1 MVSEICNYSINNIDL
16 QRKLLKATKGENMT
30 KKISIIILVMAML
43 LAVGG
48 FTTST
53 AVSAK
58 NKKVKC
64 LGTYK
69 ITAYCGCRSC
79 SGSWGNRTASGR
91 RARQG
96 RTISVD
102 RRKIKLGTKVRIN
115 GHVYVAEDT
124 GSKVRGKHIDMYFS
138 SHHRVR
144 RFGKKYLK
152 VYKIE

>member
-1 MVSEICNYSINNIDL
+1 
-16 QRKLLKATKGENMT
+16 
-30 KKISIIILVMAML
+30 MAML

-69 ITAYCGCRSC
+69 VTAYCGCRSC
-79 SGSWGNRTASGR
+79 SGKWGNRTASGR
-91 RARQG
+91 RAKQG

-115 GHVYVAEDT
+115 GKTYVAEDV
-124 GSKVRGKHIDMYFS
+124 GSKVKGKHIDMYFS
-138 SHHRVR
+138 SHSQVK
-144 RFGKKYLK
+144 RFGKKYRK
-152 VYKIE
+152 VYVVK

>member
-1 MVSEICNYSINNIDL
+1 M
-16 QRKLLKATKGENMT
+16 K
-30 KKISIIILVMAML
+30 KKISIITLVMAML

-48 FTTST
+48 FTTSTST

-91 RARQG
+91 RAKQG

-115 GHVYVAEDT
+115 G
-124 GSKVRGKHIDMYFS
+124 
-138 SHHRVR
+138 
-144 RFGKKYLK
+144 L
-152 VYKIE
+152 

>member
-1 MVSEICNYSINNIDL
+1 M
-16 QRKLLKATKGENMT
+16 K
-30 KKISIIILVMAML
+30 KKISIITLVIAML

-79 SGSWGNRTASGR
+79 SGKWGNRTASGR
-91 RARQG
+91 RAKQG

-115 GHVYVAEDT
+115 GKTYVAEDI
-124 GSKVRGKHIDMYFS
+124 GGGVRGKRSEEHTS
-138 SHHRVR
+138 ELQSP
-144 RFGKKYLK
+144 
-152 VYKIE
+152 

>member
-1 MVSEICNYSINNIDL
+1 M
-16 QRKLLKATKGENMT
+16 K
-30 KKISIIILVMAML
+30 KKISIITLVMAML

-79 SGSWGNRTASGR
+79 SGGWGKPNCFRSQSKT
-91 RARQG
+91 RQ
-96 RTISVD
+96 
-102 RRKIKLGTKVRIN
+102 N
-115 GHVYVAEDT
+115 H
-124 GSKVRGKHIDMYFS
+124 FC
-138 SHHRVR
+138 
-144 RFGKKYLK
+144 
-152 VYKIE
+152 

>member
-1 MVSEICNYSINNIDL
+1 M
-16 QRKLLKATKGENMT
+16 K
-30 KKISIIILVMAML
+30 KKISIITLVMAML

-79 SGSWGNRTASGR
+79 SGKWGNRTASGR
-91 RARQG
+91 RAKQD

-115 GHVYVAEDT
+115 GKTFIAEDV
-124 GSKVRGKHIDMYFS
+124 GSKVKGKHIDMYFS
-138 SHHRVR
+138 SHKSVT
-144 RFGKKYLK
+144 RFGKKYMK
-152 VYKIE
+152 VYKIK

>member
-1 MVSEICNYSINNIDL
+1 M
-16 QRKLLKATKGENMT
+16 K
-30 KKISIIILVMAML
+30 KKISIITLVMAML

-79 SGSWGNRTASGR
+79 SGGWGNRTASGR
-91 RARQG
+91 RAKAG

-102 RRKIKLGTKVRIN
+102 RRKIKLGSKVRI
-115 GHVYVAEDT
+115 GGKTLVAEDV
-124 GSKVRGKHIDMYFS
+124 GGDVKGKHIDMYFS
-138 SHHRVR
+138 SHSQVR
-144 RFGKKYLK
+144 KFGKKYRK
-152 VYKIE
+152 VYLVK

>member
-1 MVSEICNYSINNIDL
+1 M
-16 QRKLLKATKGENMT
+16 K
-30 KKISIIILVMAML
+30 KKISIITLVMVML

-48 FTTST
+48 FTTSTST

-79 SGSWGNRTASGR
+79 SGGWGNRTASGR
-91 RARQG
+91 RAKQG

-115 GHVYVAEDT
+115 GKTFIAEDV
-124 GSKVRGKHIDMYFS
+124 GGGVRGNHIDMYFS
-138 SHHRVR
+138 SHSKVKK
-144 RFGKKYLK
+144 FGKKYRK
-152 VYKIE
+152 VYVVK